1 MINITELRPGNTF
14 EYEGNIFT
22 CLDIELNKTAMAKMK
37 VKVKSKNLRTGS
49 ITELGL
55 IGGDKVDVVRLDKQK
70 MGYLYDD
77 GSEIVFMNNETYEQ
91 INVPKERLEWE
102 VNFLRD
108 GVEVEILTYE
118 GEILGITLPAKV
130 TLKVVESAPAVR
142 GDTSKN
148 ALKDAVLETGLKTK
162 VQLFIEE
169 GDEIIVSTE
178 DGSYVSRA

>member
-1 MINITELRPGNTF
+1 
-14 EYEGNIFT
+14 
-22 CLDIELNKTAMAKMK
+22 
-37 VKVKSKNLRTGS
+37 
-49 ITELGL
+49 
-55 IGGDKVDVVRLDKQK
+55 
-70 MGYLYDD
+70 
-77 GSEIVFMNNETYEQ
+77 MNNETYEQ
-91 INVPKERLEWE
+91 ISVPKERLEWE
-102 VNFLRD
+102 CNFLTE

-169 GDEIIVSTE
+169 GDEIVVSTE